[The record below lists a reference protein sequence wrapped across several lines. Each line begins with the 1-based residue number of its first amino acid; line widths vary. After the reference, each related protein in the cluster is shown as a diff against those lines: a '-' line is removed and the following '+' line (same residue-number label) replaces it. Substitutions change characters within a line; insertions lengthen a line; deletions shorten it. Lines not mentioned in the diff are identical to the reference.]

1 MKAVVYNKKSKPD
14 KLVYTEVE
22 KPAPGDK
29 EILIKVVASSVNA
42 ADYRSMSLG
51 IIPKRKIFGA
61 DIAGVVEAVGK
72 NVTQWKPGDE
82 VIGDLAD
89 AGFGSFAEYNVSPE
103 NMVVQKPAALS
114 FENAAAIPL
123 AGITALQALQN
134 KGNIQKG
141 QKVLIVG
148 SGGGVGTFAV
158 QLAHYFGAEITAV
171 CSAKNVEMAKQLGA
185 HHLIDYTK
193 DDFTKTNRRF
203 DLILAINGNKGLLAY
218 RRLLAPEGKF
228 VMVGGAMAQIFK
240 SLIFG
245 KLLSPGKK
253 KMMTLSAKANQTDI
267 EFLAKLAVEGHIKPV
282 IERSYTLDKAAEAF
296 QYLSKG
302 HSRGK
307 VIIQVS

>member
-22 KPAPGDK
+22 KPAPGDN

-61 DIAGVVEAVGK
+61 DIAGVVEVVGK

-82 VIGDLAD
+82 VMGDLAD

-103 NMVVQKPAALS
+103 NMVVQKPAELS

-296 QYLSKG
+296 LYLSKG

>member
-22 KPAPGDK
+22 KPAPGDN

-61 DIAGVVEAVGK
+61 DIAGVVEVVGK

-82 VIGDLAD
+82 VMGDLAD

-103 NMVVQKPAALS
+103 NMVVQKPTELS

>member
-22 KPAPGDK
+22 KPAPGDN

-82 VIGDLAD
+82 VMGDLAD

-123 AGITALQALQN
+123 AGITAVQALRN

-171 CSAKNVEMAKQLGA
+171 CSTKNVEMAKQLGA

-240 SLIFG
+240 SMIFG

-253 KMMTLSAKANQTDI
+253 KMTTLAAKANQTDI

-282 IERSYTLDKAAEAF
+282 IERSYMLDKAAEAF

-302 HSRGK
+302 HSQGK
-307 VIIQVS
+307 VIILVG

>member
-22 KPAPGDK
+22 KPAPGDN